1 MRCVRVGV
9 SETAVGRPPHA
20 AGAWCVVLSSSH
32 PHRTEIEIS
41 QLVVLGSPTRRS
53 SGCTHFCM
61 HIKALAVCVAASLC
75 SCRCPKLNKT
85 PGHAV
90 AVHRMMYL
98 NQILVADLSCFP
110 YRVKCMGCHH
120 LSASK
125 KAARLGYGGEHF
137 GPSNS
142 NPTGIGWP
150 PTVEFAL
157 PRLT

>member
-1 MRCVRVGV
+1 MRRVRVGV

-20 AGAWCVVLSSSH
+20 AGGVSCSAHPIPFGAASSIRVADSPLIRLYAFLHAHESSS
-32 PHRTEIEIS
+32 S
-41 QLVVLGSPTRRS
+41 Y
-53 SGCTHFCM
+53 
-61 HIKALAVCVAASLC
+61 VCVAASLG
-75 SCRCPKLNKT
+75 SCRRPKLNKT

-120 LSASK
+120 LSPSK

-142 NPTGIGWP
+142 NPTGIGWA
-150 PTVEFAL
+150 PTV
-157 PRLT
+157 